1 MPLKALTDRFPKAF
15 LQNAAKCGDQ
25 PFVLWASK
33 SSKWED
39 ELPADIAWFCIQS
52 SKSFGPACVADTA
65 FLLVFGAKVIGA
77 CPLGPRSISL
87 GGPSYWSTSAI
98 GLSIRTGAFGLCR
111 RAWREAWSPAVA
123 VFSLDI
129 LHLTYTWSA
138 IQTRCVGMVFN
149 RNGACVIWP
158 AAASKVIIQSFLS
171 GQNPI
176 NMSGDSNSASS

>member
-1 MPLKALTDRFPKAF
+1 MMRSVVTTL
-15 LQNAAKCGDQ
+15 
-25 PFVLWASK
+25 
-33 SSKWED
+33 SSSGPQRIRNGRMSY
-39 ELPADIAWFCIQS
+39 LADIAWSLIHS

-65 FLLVFGAKVIGA
+65 FLLVLGGILIGA
-77 CPLGPRSISL
+77 GPLGPRSISL
-87 GGPSYWSTSAI
+87 GGPSYWSTSVVGRSVRA
-98 GLSIRTGAFGLCR
+98 GAFGLCR
-111 RAWREAWSPAVA
+111 SAGREAWSPAVA

-138 IQTRCVGMVFN
+138 IQTRGFDMVFN
-149 RNGACVIWP
+149 KKGACVMWP